1 MKSLSEAKVRYSYQ
15 KIRNEKFH
23 FIPGFWGIL
32 RFYQQFHCNIYVW
45 RLCEP
50 NLIFFLIISITLSF
64 QIKKIQIPKIL
75 STWIF
80 VAQSVN
86 KILRS
91 CSWYGICLR
100 CLIFAQTIV
109 FHQHCMKITSLISI
123 WLQLSHNGSSKL
135 FKIFIKS
142 ILLAIL
148 SCHDGFFKKD
158 EIVIV
163 SVNLCNF
170 IEYYEPRKDE
180 VPT

>member
-1 MKSLSEAKVRYSYQ
+1 MWTQ
-15 KIRNEKFH
+15 FDFFPGHIR
-23 FIPGFWGIL
+23 
-32 RFYQQFHCNIYVW
+32 
-45 RLCEP
+45 
-50 NLIFFLIISITLSF
+50 NLIFPD
-64 QIKKIQIPKIL
+64 KKTQIPKIL

-80 VAQSVN
+80 VAQCQQN
-86 KILRS
+86 FEILELVWNLTPNTFWRK
-91 CSWYGICLR
+91 CLR

-142 ILLAIL
+142 VLLAIL
-148 SCHDGFFKKD
+148 SCHDGFLKKN
-158 EIVIV
+158 EIFIF